1 MLHQHLDVCT
11 AVKHVGTEQEKQYT
25 WPANTG
31 QVSPLRYLYDGTS
44 CPACLKE
51 FHVPY
56 KVLQHLRTAHGC
68 RCTPE
73 KSRTCFRSQR
83 WVWALQTTRWLKRS
97 TTGSFHGSKL
107 LDHVFHQTG
116 TMVRRISWATTSI
129 LQSTLCHSWMNLP
142 LCALPA

>member
-1 MLHQHLDVCT
+1 MLHKHLDVCT

-31 QVSPLRYLYDGTS
+31 KWVHYGISTTEPVARHVLKNSTYHTRS
-44 CPACLKE
+44 CSTCERLMAADAPWE
-51 FHVPY
+51 I
-56 KVLQHLRTAHGC
+56 
-68 RCTPE
+68 E
-73 KSRTCFRSQR
+73 DCFRSQR
-83 WVWALQTTRWLKRS
+83 WVWAPQTTRWLKRS

-107 LDHVFHQTG
+107 LDHVSHQTG